1 MTDPPAKEKAYLTA
15 HQAELKAVHL
25 SRFLLI
31 KGEAAH
37 GSFETYEQGVVAG
50 TRKFGA
56 GPVSGSFGFSP
67 GGCGSFEYSCLVS
80 GDSFRC
86 RFLIQE
92 SGERIGTLPATLPR
106 FRPIWPCGGSGQDCN

>member
-1 MTDPPAKEKAYLTA
+1 MTDPLAKEKAYLTA

-50 TRKFGA
+50 TRKSAQDRFWFGR
-56 GPVSGSFGFSP
+56 
-67 GGCGSFEYSCLVS
+67 LLT
-80 GDSFRC
+80 R
-86 RFLIQE
+86 RMRKL
-92 SGERIGTLPATLPR
+92 
-106 FRPIWPCGGSGQDCN
+106 

>member
-25 SRFLLI
+25 SKFLLI

-56 GPVSGSFGFSP
+56 GPFLVRSASHPEDAEALNIPALSLGIPFVAGS
-67 GGCGSFEYSCLVS
+67 
-80 GDSFRC
+80 
-86 RFLIQE
+86 
-92 SGERIGTLPATLPR
+92 
-106 FRPIWPCGGSGQDCN
+106 